1 MAAKVGLSSSKE
13 AEEQIVAMIQEGSI
27 HARISQKDGKLNPI
41 AIALTSTYNSFLPL
55 FDFDLQL
62 FLMT

>member
-1 MAAKVGLSSSKE
+1 
-13 AEEQIVAMIQEGSI
+13 MIQEGSI

-41 AIALTSTYNSFLPL
+41 AIDIDVNIGESTRFNLFLPL